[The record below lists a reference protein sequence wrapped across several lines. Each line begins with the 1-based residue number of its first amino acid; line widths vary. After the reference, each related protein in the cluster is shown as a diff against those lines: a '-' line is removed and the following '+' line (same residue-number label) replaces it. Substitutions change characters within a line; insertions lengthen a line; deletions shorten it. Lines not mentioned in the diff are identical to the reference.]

1 MCPTTPAV
9 VRNRAEALADL
20 TDISQE
26 LQQISRGIH
35 PAVLSKGGLAMAL
48 RMLAGRSAV
57 PTTTDVAID
66 RCLPDSVEIAAYY
79 IVSEALTNV
88 AKHSHATAVTVS
100 AYTNGAKLHL
110 SVQDNGIGG
119 ANARKA
125 PASAA
130 STTAS
135 TPSEEI

>member
-1 MCPTTPAV
+1 
-9 VRNRAEALADL
+9 
-20 TDISQE
+20 
-26 LQQISRGIH
+26 
-35 PAVLSKGGLAMAL
+35 MAL

-100 AYTNGAKLHL
+100 AYTNGAKLTYRYRTMAL
-110 SVQDNGIGG
+110 V
-119 ANARKA
+119 APTLAKA